1 MGIDVLYLLLGALWV
16 MIIVAIPKPDTMS
29 CAGIKTYPECAKFC
43 THGSVASC
51 ESNVK
56 QRIRDSGNAIS
67 QSAQQLNQNSNRN
80 GTENKPTIWES
91 TYGCKQEVW
100 LLNKCGKE

>member
-1 MGIDVLYLLLGALWV
+1 MVLAYFEKHGICIQDLL
-16 MIIVAIPKPDTMS
+16 I
-29 CAGIKTYPECAKFC
+29 
-43 THGSVASC
+43 
-51 ESNVK
+51 
-56 QRIRDSGNAIS
+56 GNAIS
-67 QSAQQLNQNSNRN
+67 QSDQQLNQNSNRN

>member
-1 MGIDVLYLLLGALWV
+1 MVLAYFKIHGICMEDL
-16 MIIVAIPKPDTMS
+16 II
-29 CAGIKTYPECAKFC
+29 
-43 THGSVASC
+43 
-51 ESNVK
+51 
-56 QRIRDSGNAIS
+56 GNAIS